1 MLPWSVPLAKLDGLV
16 LIGDVWTRRR
26 RDTRTEKSSDERGGL
41 QSHLDAL
48 RCTRK
53 WLPGSSYLKRYI
65 VGRFPSRDA
74 YRAA

>member
-1 MLPWSVPLAKLDGLV
+1 MLPWCVPLAKLDGLV

-26 RDTRTEKSSDERGGL
+26 RDTRGL
-41 QSHLDAL
+41 QSHVDAL

-65 VGRFPSRDA
+65 VREIS
-74 YRAA
+74 